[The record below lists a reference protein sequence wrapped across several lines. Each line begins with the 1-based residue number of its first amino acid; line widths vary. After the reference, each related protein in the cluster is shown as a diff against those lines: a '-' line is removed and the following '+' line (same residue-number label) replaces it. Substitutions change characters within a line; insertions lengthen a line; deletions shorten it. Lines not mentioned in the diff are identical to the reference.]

1 MPPNSQ
7 LSNWLKSFTT
17 IPRRAP
23 KNRVCYTGVSGFAQ
37 STVTKLRISVVQY
50 LNTAPLVRGFTHGP
64 LYGKYDLSFTVPSQC
79 AEALRAGAADVAIV
93 PAIEY
98 QRIVS
103 QGIDLTILPG
113 LSIASKERVRSL
125 LLISKVPVRQARRIA
140 LDRSSRSTQALVKI
154 LAARRWQIAPEFFEA
169 DPEPAAMLHNADAA
183 LIIGDAALRIAI
195 AAEMHVTPGPD
206 GEWLSSGATAGIS
219 GLGELHIY
227 DVVKEWW
234 HLTEKPAV
242 LAVWAARNEVITA
255 ELAADFL
262 ASRDFGLADLPEICS
277 EAAQQL
283 HLPEPELRLYL
294 QKNIDYTLDEEN
306 LQGLLRF
313 FRESQALNL
322 IGPLNPIA
330 IAAGPASPA
339 RFIDFAPA
347 HTTASS
353 RA

>member
-1 MPPNSQ
+1 
-7 LSNWLKSFTT
+7 
-17 IPRRAP
+17 
-23 KNRVCYTGVSGFAQ
+23 
-37 STVTKLRISVVQY
+37 VTKLRISVVQY
-50 LNTAPLVRGFTHGP
+50 LNTVPLVRGFTHGA
-64 LYGKYDLSFTVPSQC
+64 LQGKYDLFFSVPSQC
-79 AEALRAGAADVAIV
+79 AEALRTGAADVAII

-103 QGIDLTILPG
+103 QGIGLTILPD
-113 LSIASKERVRSL
+113 LAIASKERVRSL
-125 LLISKVPVRQARRIA
+125 LHISKVPIRQARRIA

-169 DPEPAAMLHNADAA
+169 DPDPAAMLAKSDAA

-195 AAEMHVTPGPD
+195 AAENKVTPGPE
-206 GEWLSSGATAGIS
+206 GELLTTGATAGIS
-219 GLGELHIY
+219 GVGELHIY

-262 ASRDFGLADLPEICS
+262 ASRDFGLAHLPEICA

-294 QKNIDYTLDEEN
+294 EKNIDYTLDDEN

-313 FRESQALNL
+313 FQESHAQNL
-322 IGPLNPIA
+322 IGPLHPIA
-330 IAAGPASPA
+330 IGATPA
-339 RFIDFAPA
+339 RI
-347 HTTASS
+347 TMST